1 MRYPIHADLDAH
13 QLYHFYQGTSIASY
27 QFMGAH
33 PTKTGYRF
41 IVWAPRV
48 RAVSVIGS
56 FNGWNETANPMKQA
70 AEDFKDY
77 DYIMVDTAGHS
88 LHNDELKQDVES
100 YIRVLEDI
108 IECENFLVLSAT
120 TKYRDLIEIADA
132 YSEMVAYRLIFT
144 KMDETGATGNLYNIR
159 LRTGAPMS
167 YITNGQDV
175 PDDIE
180 VFNPQKIVRALLGGS
195 S

>member
-1 MRYPIHADLDAH
+1 MLVELALLA
-13 QLYHFYQGTSIASY
+13 LGC
-27 QFMGAH
+27 G
-33 PTKTGYRF
+33 
-41 IVWAPRV
+41 IV
-48 RAVSVIGS
+48 I
-56 FNGWNETANPMKQA
+56 
-70 AEDFKDY
+70 
-77 DYIMVDTAGHS
+77 
-88 LHNDELKQDVES
+88 
-100 YIRVLEDI
+100 
-108 IECENFLVLSAT
+108 SALT
-120 TKYRDLIEIADA
+120 TKYRDLIEISEA
-132 YSEMVAYRLIFT
+132 YAKMVNYRLIFT